1 MIYTVQKIIDKRQ
14 ELWALNLDES
24 RNTAEKEDITYTESV
39 ADFLM
44 KEKDLRAISLRDQ
57 IQKFPDNLIEMVFSV
72 VDKHQHRVPFI
83 LNEVQANFRD
93 TLNQARVDY
102 YAGKRHSLKFLV
114 LKGRQQGF
122 TTFITAYQLA
132 SIITQKNFFGFTLAD
147 DGENSLTIFQQKAK
161 VPYNYLPEILK
172 PQEKYNSK
180 KEFYFDKLNS
190 AWKTATAGAGRVGH
204 SKTLNFFHG
213 SEAAFWVDMST
224 IMGGLGEALTADAIQ
239 ILEST
244 ANGFNEYRDLWVD
257 DNNWQCCFFEWWLT
271 SEYKRPLA
279 PNEAEDFKSH
289 IENALGDAESIFKV
303 ETDEWIWH
311 RCKWLRDTIG
321 LNYEQ
326 IHWYYLKW
334 KDRKKLLC
342 QEYPCTDLEAFLA
355 SGNCIFE
362 TPKLVARHDIL
373 KRFYKDHPFRR
384 GHFIVEWQYPSEEEI
399 VARGKIV
406 NYKWEDKAD
415 GVITLFGEW
424 TNIDNQNGQRI
435 FHPLLGHPYVIG
447 GDTSGEGKDRFSC
460 TVKNNHTGMRVA
472 QIWGDRSMDE
482 EQYTQQIYCLGKT
495 FNHAFVGI
503 EINFNTYPITRL
515 KMLGYGH
522 QYVRRVYDDISGSYQ
537 KKFGWRTDGNN
548 RPAIITRFQTLVKE
562 NIDKFF
568 SLDCIDE
575 CLTFVDNGERFDHQS
590 GKHDDI
596 LFSDMI
602 CEEISINCSH
612 AIRQVIKP
620 PTKKLI
626 EKLGIRKQRRL
637 RR

>member
-1 MIYTVQKIIDKRQ
+1 MNYTVQSIIDKRQ
-14 ELWALNLDES
+14 ELWILNSEES
-24 RNTAEKEDITYTESV
+24 RNFAEKQDIEFTNSV
-39 ADFLM
+39 ADFLI
-44 KEKDLRAISLRDQ
+44 KEKDLRAISMRDL

-83 LNEVQANFRD
+83 LNEVQASFRD
-93 TLNQARVDY
+93 TLNKAREDFEK
-102 YAGKRHSLKFLV
+102 GTRHSLKFLV

-147 DGENSLTIFQQKAK
+147 DGDNALTIFQQKAK
-161 VPYNYLPEILK
+161 VPYNYLPEALK
-172 PQEKYNSK
+172 PHEQYNSK

-213 SEAAFWVDMST
+213 SEAAFWTDMST

-244 ANGFNEYRDLWVD
+244 ANGFNEYRDLWIE

-271 SEYKRPLA
+271 SEYRRPLA
-279 PNEAEDFKSH
+279 ANEVDDFISH
-289 IENALGDAESIFKV
+289 INNAVGNEESVFRV
-303 ETDEWIWH
+303 ESEEWIWH
-311 RCKWLRDTIG
+311 RCKWLRDVIE
-321 LNYEQ
+321 LDYDQ

-362 TPKLVARHDIL
+362 TPKLVARHDVL
-373 KRFYKDHPFRR
+373 KRFFKDNPVLR
-384 GHFIVEWQYPSEEEI
+384 GEFVITWDNNETKS
-399 VARGKIV
+399 KIV
-406 NYKWEDKAD
+406 SYKWVTKPD

-424 TNIDNQNGQRI
+424 SNFESHNGQRVY
-435 FHPLLGHPYVIG
+435 HPLVGHPYVLG

-482 EQYTQQIYCLGKT
+482 EEYTQQIYCLGKT
-495 FNHAFVGI
+495 YNYAFVGI
-503 EINFNTYPITRL
+503 EINFNTYPIQRL
-515 KMLGYGH
+515 QRLGYGR
-522 QYVRRVYDDISGSYQ
+522 QYVRRVYDDISGTYQ

-602 CEEISINCSH
+602 CEEISINRTH
-612 AIRQVIKP
+612 AIAVVTKP
-620 PTKKLI
+620 PKQKLI
-626 EKLGIRKQRRL
+626 DKLGIKKQRRL